1 MNCDV
6 SVLHRMVEH
15 RIVEAVSVEAD
26 VKKLVRDVFELIV
39 VPVIDEP
46 LIVELFTKKLFKLL
60 SDRIE
65 ETVRVDV
72 IATVFV
78 EIVEPINVE

>member
-1 MNCDV
+1 
-6 SVLHRMVEH
+6 MVEH

-46 LIVELFTKKLFKLL
+46 VIVELFTNKLFKLL

>member
-1 MNCDV
+1 
-6 SVLHRMVEH
+6 MVEH
-15 RIVEAVSVEAD
+15 RTVEAVSVEAD

-39 VPVIDEP
+39 VPIIDEP
-46 LIVELFTKKLFKLL
+46 VIVELFTKKLFKLL

-72 IATVFV
+72 IATVLV
-78 EIVEPINVE
+78 EMVEPINVE

>member
-1 MNCDV
+1 
-6 SVLHRMVEH
+6 MVEH
-15 RIVEAVSVEAD
+15 RTVEAVSVEAD

-39 VPVIDEP
+39 VPIIDEP
-46 LIVELFTKKLFKLL
+46 VIVELFTKKLFKLL

-72 IATVFV
+72 IATVLA
-78 EIVEPINVE
+78 EMVEPINVE

>member
-1 MNCDV
+1 
-6 SVLHRMVEH
+6 MVEH

-46 LIVELFTKKLFKLL
+46 VIVELFTKKLFKLL